1 MRQLSG
7 LKQKPLEPMMN
18 DGIVFYVYS
27 WDFCKNGNRY
37 MEQLKFNIDAIHE
50 KDPNVVCRSIG

>member
-1 MRQLSG
+1 
-7 LKQKPLEPMMN
+7 MMN